1 MNTLNHSNVKGF
13 VNAETDEKAFAIT
26 PNEENIVKTK
36 QNKIEIEITFE
47 EVEWLYRKMKLI
59 NKHCK

>member
-1 MNTLNHSNVKGF
+1 MNKLNNSNVKSF
-13 VNAETDEKAFAIT
+13 VNAETDEKTFAIT
-26 PNEENIVKTK
+26 LTDSKT
-36 QNKIEIEITFE
+36 ETEITFE